1 LISQADRSE
10 GASQADLPFERPI
23 KFDLKIDLRIA
34 RMLKLEPSP
43 AVLARADEV
52 IE

>member
-1 LISQADRSE
+1 MQPTDFDFVVNLKAAKRL
-10 GASQADLPFERPI
+10 DLN
-23 KFDLKIDLRIA
+23 
-34 RMLKLEPSP
+34 PSP